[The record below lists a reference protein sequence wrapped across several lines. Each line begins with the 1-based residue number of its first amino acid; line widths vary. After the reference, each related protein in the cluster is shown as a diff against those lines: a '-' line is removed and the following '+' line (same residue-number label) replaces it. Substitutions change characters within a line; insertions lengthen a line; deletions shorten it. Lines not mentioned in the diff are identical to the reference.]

1 MKKKWV
7 LLSVMFAFFFAIS
20 GLSARAEEASYSYPP
35 KSEWTDA
42 KYFEFDASTG
52 TITGYGGGP
61 KDVVIPAKIN
71 GVAVL
76 HIGAWAFYKN
86 QLTQVSL
93 PQGLTSIG
101 NYAFYDNKLTQ
112 VSLPKGLTSIGAV
125 AFNHN
130 KLTEVSLPQGLTS
143 IGKEAFSENQL
154 TQVSLPKGLTSI
166 GYRAFAYN
174 KLTEVS
180 FPQGLTSIGGYA
192 FNSNQLTE
200 VSFPESL
207 TSIEYGA
214 FNSNQLTQV
223 SFPENLTYIGEE
235 AFTKNKLKE
244 VEVSEACNV
253 DSKAF
258 DEGVKI
264 IRRGGGLKN
273 ITEEN
278 LFAEKVISDPKYSWT
293 VTFDK
298 ELDISTVSA
307 GNFFIQ
313 DKDGNILKGIE
324 PTLIDET
331 KVRFVNNTA
340 FEMNKDY
347 YLVVKKG
354 VLGKNSKLKNTVILK
369 FRVQ

>member
-166 GYRAFAYN
+166 GYRAFDYN

-180 FPQGLTSIGGYA
+180 LPQGLTSIGGY
-192 FNSNQLTE
+192 
-200 VSFPESL
+200 
-207 TSIEYGA
+207 A

-278 LFAEKVISDPKYSWT
+278 LFGEKVISDPKYSWT

-324 PTLIDET
+324 PTLIDGT